1 LKLIGDIIM
10 GGVISFSDKNEE
22 VWGVV
27 ANWAFRQVLDDVI
40 SQYPEDSEMANAFA
54 KAEAIG
60 DLQIGSLE
68 PEIATRVAR
77 AVWQVVT
84 DILSGTIRSGIHDQP
99 YGDAR
104 RVEQY
109 QEALQEL
116 LETFPTA
123 WRGDGEPERS
133 APQ

>member
-1 LKLIGDIIM
+1 M

-27 ANWAFRQVLDDVI
+27 AGWAFRQVLDDVA
-40 SQYPEDSEMANAFA
+40 SHYPEDSEMAGAFA

-60 DLQIGSLE
+60 DLQIYSLE
-68 PEIATRVAR
+68 PELAARVTRAI
-77 AVWQVVT
+77 WQVVA
-84 DILSGTIRSGIHDQP
+84 DILSGAIKSGIHDQP
-99 YGDAR
+99 YGDVE

-109 QEALQEL
+109 RGALQEL
-116 LETFPTA
+116 LETFRTA
-123 WRGDGEPERS
+123 GRGNREPEQS

>member
-1 LKLIGDIIM
+1 M

-27 ANWAFRQVLDDVI
+27 AGWAFRQVLDDVV
-40 SQYPEDSEMANAFA
+40 SHYPEDSEMTDAFT

-60 DLQIGSLE
+60 DLQIYSLE
-68 PEIATRVAR
+68 PELAARVAR

-84 DILSGTIRSGIHDQP
+84 DILSGAIRSGIHDQP

-109 QEALQEL
+109 REVLQEL
-116 LETFPTA
+116 LKTFPSV
-123 WRGDGEPERS
+123 WRGEHNPERS
-133 APQ
+133 VPQ